1 MRRLLLATTALGMG
15 AGVAMAMEES
25 VSDGMDM
32 SHGMG
37 MDMMDD
43 MGMAPTLALS
53 GNAEMGVV
61 GNKDDEARFH
71 TDMDVTFTA
80 SGTMDSGVTWS
91 AAIDLDEI
99 QDDTN
104 MVAGPPAQTVDAATG
119 DDDDDGGVTIKISQP
134 EGFGTLTMGDAPGGI
149 AWAVS
154 DARGAGPGSIRDNH
168 ELGGDGNDGL
178 DARHDNQILLW
189 DRAIGSGFS
198 LAASVEIDDDR
209 DGKPDTAT
217 FDPILGV
224 GGRFSMGMGVGTL
237 GLGAGFQMG
246 SFAHTFT
253 QGLTG
258 QQRADNVKAA
268 SEGRKLMT
276 GTDLWYVP
284 GVSAKDGGKAIPK
297 KGREVDA
304 TAFGGSVSLDFGHGG
319 DGIKM
324 IADGGIMEAD
334 GDGTPAGGGAV
345 TETFDMEAMHVGI
358 GLGYTVGAISLGVNA
373 GTKVT
378 EESHDSSP
386 AAANAGLVKRETT
399 VNGFGFSAAYD
410 LGGGAAIQF
419 GAGSHETE
427 HDWTFQGTDAAV
439 RSGGGLKGYDQ
450 SSDTNSWSLGVK
462 FSF

>member
-1 MRRLLLATTALGMG
+1 MG
-15 AGVAMAMEES
+15 TGAAMAMEES
-25 VSDGMDM
+25 VSDGMGM
-32 SHGMG
+32 SHG
-37 MDMMDD
+37 MDMMDG

-61 GNKDDEARFH
+61 GNKDDEARLH
-71 TDMDVTFTA
+71 TDIDVTFKAT
-80 SGTMDSGVTWS
+80 GTMDSGVTWS
-91 AAIDLDEI
+91 ADVDLDEV
-99 QDDTN
+99 QDNTN

-168 ELGGDGNDGL
+168 EHGASSGNDGL
-178 DARHDNQILLW
+178 DAKHDNQILLW

-198 LAASVEIDDDR
+198 LAASVEIDDDK

-224 GGRFSMGMGVGTL
+224 GGKFSMGMGVGTL

-253 QGLTG
+253 EGLTG

-268 SEGRKLMT
+268 ADAKKLATGKKLWFVEGK
-276 GTDLWYVP
+276 P
-284 GVSAKDGGKAIPK
+284 ANGGKAIPD

-304 TAFGGSVSLDFGHGG
+304 TAFGGSVSLDFGNGG
-319 DGIKM
+319 DGIKL

-334 GDGTPAGGGAV
+334 GGYTMGTGDAAK
-345 TETFDMEAMHVGI
+345 THTFDMEAMHVGV

-378 EESHDSSP
+378 EESRDEDSGS
-386 AAANAGLVKRETT
+386 ATTGLVKREKT
-399 VNGFGFSAAYD
+399 VNGIGFSAAYD

-419 GAGSHETE
+419 GAGSQETE
-427 HDWTFQGTDAAV
+427 HDWTFQDAKDGTTAAI